1 MARQHRS
8 LRFYGQ
14 VVKESMAR
22 FIDEDAPTHSAAL
35 AYAMVFSLP
44 PMLLIIFWTAGR
56 LYKEFAV
63 QEAIFSEIG
72 ELVGTEGA
80 RQLTVTVERLDV
92 QEPTWWAT
100 AVAIGAVLFTATTV
114 LSTLQNALNRI
125 FRVDREGSAAS
136 SIWRMLRDRILSV
149 AMIVTVS
156 FLLTVSF
163 VVEAFLAT
171 LGRFLAEWIGEAATP
186 MVALDSFL
194 LEFLATTLLFMLVF
208 RVVPDVTLEWRD
220 VRFGALLTA
229 ILFVAGKNLIASI
242 IGQSNAADLYD
253 AAGSILV
260 LMLWVY
266 YASALVLFGAIFTF
280 TRARALGRARGGK
293 GDGA

>member
-1 MARQHRS
+1 
-8 LRFYGQ
+8 
-14 VVKESMAR
+14 
-22 FIDEDAPTHSAAL
+22 
-35 AYAMVFSLP
+35 
-44 PMLLIIFWTAGR
+44 
-56 LYKEFAV
+56 
-63 QEAIFSEIG
+63 
-72 ELVGTEGA
+72 
-80 RQLTVTVERLDV
+80 VTVEGLDV

-125 FRVDREGSAAS
+125 FRVEREGSAAS
-136 SIWRMLRDRILSV
+136 SIWRVLRDRILSV

-163 VVEAFLAT
+163 VVDAFLAQV
-171 LGRFLAEWIGEAATP
+171 GQFLAEWIGEGAALV
-186 MVALDSFL
+186 VALDSFL
-194 LEFLATTLLFMLVF
+194 LEFLATTVLFMLVF

-220 VRFGALLTA
+220 IRFGALLTA
-229 ILFVAGKNLIASI
+229 ILFVVGKNLIASI

-280 TRARALGRARGGK
+280 TRARALGRVREGK
-293 GDGA
+293 GAGA